1 MLGDYVPLFIF
12 LLLAILFAGFVII
25 LSSLVGRKTASREKL
40 MTYECGLDPVGNA
53 RQKFSVKFFI
63 IAMLFIVFDVEAVFL
78 YPWAIVFK
86 QFNQFKT
93 FIFFEMF
100 VFIGI
105 LLVGFIYVWKKGA
118 LEWE

>member
-25 LSSLVGRKTASREKL
+25 LSSLVGNKTASREKL

-93 FIFFEMF
+93 FIFLEMF
-100 VFIGI
+100 VFVGI
-105 LLVGFIYVWKKGA
+105 LLVGFIYVWRKGA

>member
-1 MLGDYVPLFIF
+1 
-12 LLLAILFAGFVII
+12 
-25 LSSLVGRKTASREKL
+25 
-40 MTYECGLDPVGNA
+40 
-53 RQKFSVKFFI
+53 
-63 IAMLFIVFDVEAVFL
+63 L

-100 VFIGI
+100 VFVGI

>member
-1 MLGDYVPLFIF
+1 
-12 LLLAILFAGFVII
+12 
-25 LSSLVGRKTASREKL
+25 
-40 MTYECGLDPVGNA
+40 
-53 RQKFSVKFFI
+53 
-63 IAMLFIVFDVEAVFL
+63 MLFIVFDVEAVFL

-100 VFIGI
+100 VFVGI